1 MTREDA
7 TLQGYASTAEVLQ
20 GTAITGG
27 ATQTDNSRAGF
38 TVNGGAG
45 VNTIGLRGMSPTR
58 TLVLL
63 NGRRVSPAGTR
74 GSVGAADLNV
84 LPSAMIERVEVLRDG
99 ASSVYGSDAVAGV
112 INLQTRKNFEGLSV
126 EATANV
132 PMDADGAGMS
142 SRLSVVGGLRG
153 ANWRLSGAADYFERN
168 EMTLRDRDF
177 TLCNRLM
184 QRNPQ
189 TGASLDYIDPNT
201 GKAKCFPTN
210 GSGAS
215 INLIGTGTRT
225 GVGAPEPWEPSSTA
239 GAQTRPLIP
248 GLSDGKAWAARGSTS
263 TCAIHSTT
271 GC

>member
-1 MTREDA
+1 GPRIRRDVYTSPSPVQVVTREDA

-45 VNTIGLRGMSPTR
+45 ANTIGLRGMRPTR

-63 NGRRVSPAGTR
+63 NGRRVSPASPR
-74 GSVGAADLNV
+74 GPVGAADLNV
-84 LPSAMIERVEVLRDG
+84 LPSAMIERVDVLRDG

-153 ANWRLSGAADYFERN
+153 ANWRLSGA
-168 EMTLRDRDF
+168 
-177 TLCNRLM
+177 
-184 QRNPQ
+184 
-189 TGASLDYIDPNT
+189 
-201 GKAKCFPTN
+201 
-210 GSGAS
+210 
-215 INLIGTGTRT
+215 
-225 GVGAPEPWEPSSTA
+225 
-239 GAQTRPLIP
+239 
-248 GLSDGKAWAARGSTS
+248 
-263 TCAIHSTT
+263 
-271 GC
+271 